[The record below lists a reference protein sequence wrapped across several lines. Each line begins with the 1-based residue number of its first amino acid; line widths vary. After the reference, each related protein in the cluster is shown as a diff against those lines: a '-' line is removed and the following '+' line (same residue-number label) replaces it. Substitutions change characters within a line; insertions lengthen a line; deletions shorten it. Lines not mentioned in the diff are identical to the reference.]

1 MSQLLD
7 QALSLREGATTLA
20 VGAIVLGLLAA
31 FVLSQAVAWVYIWTH
46 RGISH
51 STSLTQSLVM
61 LSVIVALVMLVIGS
75 NLARA
80 FGLFGALALIR
91 FRTPVKDSR
100 DTVFLF
106 LSVAIGIATG
116 TGNIIAAAI
125 GTVMCCLIL
134 LYMAASGFGTS
145 QSHHG
150 VVRLILPPD
159 DAPEALL
166 MQVFRR
172 YCAAFRLV
180 HVRGTGSGGGT
191 EHAYEIKLARPENGA
206 MLAAEVRTIPGVEGL
221 SVLLSDAEATP

>member
-1 MSQLLD
+1 MLEFLD
-7 QALSLREGATTLA
+7 QALSFREGENSLG
-20 VGAIVLGLLAA
+20 VEAIVLGLLAA
-31 FVLSQAVAWVYIWTH
+31 FVLAQTVAWVYMWTH

-51 STSLTQSLVM
+51 STSLTQSIVV

-116 TGNIIAAAI
+116 TGNVLVAAVGTII
-125 GTVMCCLIL
+125 CCLIL
-134 LYMAASGFGTS
+134 LFLSASSFGTR

-150 VVRLILPPD
+150 VVRLTLPPD
-159 DAPEALL
+159 EGPEELL
-166 MQVFRR
+166 IQAFRR
-172 YCAAFRLV
+172 YCATFRLV
-180 HVRGTGSGGGT
+180 HVRETGREGAT
-191 EHAYEIKLARPENGA
+191 EHAYEVKLAHPEDGA
-206 MLAAEVRTIPGVEGL
+206 MLAAEVRTIVGVEGL
-221 SVLLSDAEATP
+221 SVLLSDAEAAP